1 MTGQKGASEDELEWA
16 LKLGSLHDFF
26 LSQSL
31 HPLRLPSYLPDPYTV
46 RRTCP
51 HSMWFCLSLSC
62 CPTHP
67 VLLGKVVSVYGTD
80 SPAWIRL
87 MPLSVALA
95 RGNRMDDSMTL
106 SIALCPKLP
115 PPPYPTPVHERHGL
129 DNVGLI
135 VFSPPPL
142 SRLLRLARHLTALL
156 SLSHIDTIHEIKKP
170 LRMLDTF
177 SVWKRCMQTTC
188 INTECRKHQ
197 VERVVHE
204 SC

>member
-1 MTGQKGASEDELEWA
+1 MNSNGHSN
-16 LKLGSLHDFF
+16 LGLYMNFV

-80 SPAWIRL
+80 SPAWIRRL
-87 MPLSVALA
+87 PLSVALA
-95 RGNRMDDSMTL
+95 LGNRMDDSMTL

-115 PPPYPTPVHERHGL
+115 PPLPHTYT
-129 DNVGLI
+129 
-135 VFSPPPL
+135 
-142 SRLLRLARHLTALL
+142 
-156 SLSHIDTIHEIKKP
+156 
-170 LRMLDTF
+170 
-177 SVWKRCMQTTC
+177 
-188 INTECRKHQ
+188 
-197 VERVVHE
+197 
-204 SC
+204 

>member
-1 MTGQKGASEDELEWA
+1 MNSNGHSN
-16 LKLGSLHDFF
+16 LGLYMNFV

-62 CPTHP
+62 RPTRP

-87 MPLSVALA
+87 LRLSVALA
-95 RGNRMDDSMTL
+95 LGNRMDDSMTL

-115 PPPYPTPVHERHGL
+115 PPPTP
-129 DNVGLI
+129 
-135 VFSPPPL
+135 
-142 SRLLRLARHLTALL
+142 HLYMNDMGSTM
-156 SLSHIDTIHEIKKP
+156 SD
-170 LRMLDTF
+170 
-177 SVWKRCMQTTC
+177 
-188 INTECRKHQ
+188 
-197 VERVVHE
+197 
-204 SC
+204 